1 MLVKSGLFSDDE
13 IRAVVRWWRS
23 AQKLDE
29 PLDQFLSRRGI
40 LLRQSVSE
48 IEHNEN
54 CCESVSSIL
63 GLFAPRGIELLRR
76 SVQGSRSAE
85 EKTPAPASDPP
96 KPHVSDTKHMSER
109 DDDTV
114 AMPPSFEPE
123 PPKTQPLSQIPI
135 IRPKQAD
142 RFATRYS
149 PESLVGMDLGPYRLN
164 NYIGRGPRGLVFE
177 AEDMQS
183 HRQVAVK
190 VLAPE
195 IASRGPAWRER
206 FIEEAHLPAKI
217 DSPLVLESLS
227 VGQDLGM
234 AYFAMPFMKY
244 GSTREMFRSTRPF
257 EPLEATRIARKA
269 AQALAAIHA
278 KGCSHGN
285 LKPSNIFMDDNGDFR
300 VADFFIPQTPSRPTE
315 AGSGVPDVATDIRLL
330 GATYHWLLTG
340 KNPRDVSSRSLSFT
354 SRQAI
359 PDVCL
364 RIVESAAPR
373 KAPPVYRSAN
383 ELEAALAEAEAAVQ
397 GLAPGAVGAQMKRG
411 GSGASLGDLIGMPP
425 SGQPRAVEIGQVLG
439 GKYLITELIGQGS
452 SGIVYAARHQTLN
465 IPIAVKMLRLHGD
478 SNVYAQLK
486 TEACLLAQLNHP
498 HIVRVWDFEDDPEMP
513 YLVMEYVE
521 GKSLGQLIKEHGP
534 MRPERAVQVVGQ
546 IADGLAAAFQLGIVH
561 RDVKPGNVL
570 LTKDGMIKL
579 ADLGLAVFVNGDGG
593 SPVGNGLAGTVAYM
607 PPEQSLSAGVVDHRS
622 DIYALG
628 ASFYHLLTGQI
639 PFQGATRMEVILKH
653 AKEPLT
659 PPDELVSGVPQE
671 ISQVIVRMMAK
682 SVNDRY
688 QTYDELL
695 QDLLGLDEG
704 LSRPPGNG
712 GSGAAARPEAGNKS
726 GRFTRSGLFRVPR
739 PG

>member
-1 MLVKSGLFSDDE
+1 
-13 IRAVVRWWRS
+13 
-23 AQKLDE
+23 
-29 PLDQFLSRRGI
+29 
-40 LLRQSVSE
+40 
-48 IEHNEN
+48 
-54 CCESVSSIL
+54 
-63 GLFAPRGIELLRR
+63 
-76 SVQGSRSAE
+76 
-85 EKTPAPASDPP
+85 
-96 KPHVSDTKHMSER
+96 
-109 DDDTV
+109 
-114 AMPPSFEPE
+114 
-123 PPKTQPLSQIPI
+123 
-135 IRPKQAD
+135 
-142 RFATRYS
+142 
-149 PESLVGMDLGPYRLN
+149 
-164 NYIGRGPRGLVFE
+164 
-177 AEDMQS
+177 
-183 HRQVAVK
+183 VK

-206 FIEEAHLPAKI
+206 FLEEAHLPGKI
-217 DSPLVLESLS
+217 ESRLILETLS

-234 AYFAMPFMKY
+234 PFFAMPFMKY

-269 AQALAAIHA
+269 AQALADIHA
-278 KGCSHGN
+278 KGFCHGN
-285 LKPSNIFMDDNGDFR
+285 LKPSNIFMDDNGEFR
-300 VADFFIPQTPSRPTE
+300 VADFALPQAPGRPPET
-315 AGSGVPDVATDIRLL
+315 GSPVADVLTDIRLL

-340 KNPRDVSSRSLSFT
+340 KNPRDVSSRSLSSA
-354 SRQAI
+354 SRQTI
-359 PDVCL
+359 PDLCL
-364 RIVESAAPR
+364 RIVENAAPR
-373 KAPPVYRSAN
+373 KAPPVYQTAI
-383 ELEAALAEAEAAVQ
+383 ELEAALGEAEAAVQ
-397 GLAPGAVGAQMKRG
+397 GLAPGAQLKR
-411 GSGASLGDLIGMPP
+411 GSGASLGDLMGAPP

-452 SGIVYAARHQTLN
+452 SGIVYGARHQTLN

-653 AKEPLT
+653 AKEPLV

-671 ISQVIVRMMAK
+671 ISQVIVKMMAK

-688 QTYDELL
+688 QTYD
-695 QDLLGLDEG
+695 DLLLDLLNLDAG
-704 LSRPPGNG
+704 LSQPPGNG
-712 GSGAAARPEAGNKS
+712 NSAAVRPDAGNKS